1 MDREYAEAS
10 LARSVVRACLARRF
24 VVSPRVSS
32 RVVSSRAFP
41 SRFTARRRRARLLRQ
56 KDVFSPSSFSR
67 LGVVVFDVVVTLGRF
82 PRDFFPPGFELG
94 HGRRFRPT
102 PPRRRS
108 TRGFRVAILRL
119 PRPELGVGRREVPFP
134 TTRRARRRAL
144 VADGVVV
151 AARAFVHR
159 RGSRAKVGR
168 RGWRRQGAKR
178 RRELVVVPRVF
189 RPDARRG
196 VHLGPDLPVSVSAS
210 RARARRRLVVRARRA
225 PVPVSLGARARVR
238 AAARA
243 AAVAPASAARSAR
256 SVSSPW
262 TSRPRRHRASRPA
275 SSPPS
280 GGVVGPDA
288 SGGIAIAFRAAPAGR
303 QGRAAPGGGG
313 GLDAPVTTTLSSGA
327 GRARFARN
335 WRSSAREGR
344 GLPRG
349 AAAKPSRDAA
359 VDASRASGSVA
370 RVSASGL
377 SLTPRPRAA
386 DPHQRLTVSE
396 DARPAPDPTRRAS
409 RSGCI
414 SRAPPSRSR
423 TSSSSSS
430 ATSRAWRPAGGGGQC
445 AAGGKNPCAFR
456 GMIATADPTR
466 TWVSNSKLERRI

>member
-1 MDREYAEAS
+1 MS
-10 LARSVVRACLARRF
+10 RAPFRRF
-24 VVSPRVSS
+24 TARFISRRFPISRVS
-32 RVVSSRAFP
+32 RP
-41 SRFTARRRRARLLRQ
+41 RFTARRRRALG
-56 KDVFSPSSFSR
+56 SPSSKRRLLTLLVLASRRRRLRRRRHPRTFS
-67 LGVVVFDVVVTLGRF
+67 
-82 PRDFFPPGFELG
+82 RDFFPPGFELG
-94 HGRRFRPT
+94 HGRRFRST

-225 PVPVSLGARARVR
+225 PVPVSLGASRARSRRR
-238 AAARA
+238 ARRSRRPRLRGAQLRLSLRLVAVGPVVLVVTGAHVEARVFAPERRRGGSRREWGHRDRVSSGAGREARA
-243 AAVAPASAARSAR
+243 RGAR
-256 SVSSPW
+256 
-262 TSRPRRHRASRPA
+262 
-275 SSPPS
+275 
-280 GGVVGPDA
+280 
-288 SGGIAIAFRAAPAGR
+288 GR
-303 QGRAAPGGGG
+303 G

-335 WRSSAREGR
+335 WRSSRARGAGLAERRRRETVSGR
-344 GLPRG
+344 GGR
-349 AAAKPSRDAA
+349 R
-359 VDASRASGSVA
+359 VA
-370 RVSASGL
+370 RVGERREGVRVG
-377 SLTPRPRAA
+377 SLPDSTTRVAR
-386 DPHQRLTVSE
+386 RGTRVLTILTVSE
-396 DARPAPDPTRRAS
+396 DARPAPDPSVPSFAVR
-409 RSGCI
+409 CI

-430 ATSRAWRPAGGGGQC
+430 ATSRAWRPAGVGATCG
-445 AAGGKNPCAFR
+445 R
-456 GMIATADPTR
+456 G
-466 TWVSNSKLERRI
+466 